1 MSNLKFYD
9 NGSLA
14 AAGNVATGH
23 SSNLLLGNCNVAA
36 RYKKTYVVA
45 PTLGDIM
52 YIENGI
58 YYFPQYIF
66 SVNGA
71 GESPPN
77 ADSVILIHT
86 PHSLYGTYFDLPSY
100 ETSIFIS
107 IGVNPVKD
115 SKVYYGFKL
124 AEGPALTNAEGYFEW
139 LTIFNEPS
147 GAIVNG
153 VDNTSVGNNLVMGFD
168 NRVNGVGNTILT
180 QHANIVGSFN
190 YISQP
195 ITKVLRSRAN
205 FNGSANIIVSDYSAL
220 TINGTSNYVHG
231 PNSVYGNHNL
241 VFGPYNS
248 SGKLNIY
255 SSYNGIIG
263 KSNKNYGNS
272 SIMLGSTGV
281 NSTGTTN
288 STMGKL
294 VSSNTNLGDYSYI
307 IGTDNYNGLHGVR
320 INTLQYAANSAT
332 FTVTLKDKATFQ
344 NNVIYV
350 FWCGPWNNIYGLYNS
365 SSTSASG
372 DVITYTFNRVSSSGG
387 ASTSVSALNYDF
399 SSDTSPVYWHCVFP
413 YGAPHVWS
421 SGEGV
426 LLPMNSA
433 ASSTTLATTP
443 VNNLPQGGQVYGLGN
458 IIIGH
463 NNVNVCSR
471 SILIGNDLGG
481 NATPGDKIIRIGNG
495 TGVNYTY
502 NTAIYSTPYL
512 STGYYDGDGS
522 NSFYSRQ
529 VILENKF
536 TESKY
541 NSTLSMTYTG
551 TSYISRS
558 HNFSCTSVSDTTNRI
573 ALNAPLTLSSTYI
586 YGTSLPTTYL
596 QSGRIFFLI

>member
-36 RYKKTYVVA
+36 RYKATYVVA
-45 PTLGDIM
+45 PNVGDIM

-58 YYFPQYIF
+58 YYLPQNVFYSNE
-66 SVNGA
+66 SV
-71 GESPPN
+71 ESPPS

-86 PHSLYGTYFDLPSY
+86 PHSLHGTYVSQPSY

-107 IGVNPVKD
+107 TGVNPVKD

-124 AEGPALTNAEGYFEW
+124 AEGPALTSAAGYFEW
-139 LTIFNEPS
+139 LTIFEGPS

-153 VDNTSVGNNLVMGFD
+153 VDNTSVGSNLVMGFD
-168 NRVNGVGNTILT
+168 NRVNGVCNTILT

-195 ITKVLRSRAN
+195 ITNVLRSRAN

-220 TINGTSNYVHG
+220 TIKGTSNYVHG

-248 SGKLNIY
+248 SGKLDIY

-263 KSNKNYGNS
+263 KSNKNCGNS
-272 SIMLGSTGV
+272 SIMLGSTGIS
-281 NSTGTTN
+281 STGTTN

-294 VSSNTNLGDYSYI
+294 ASSNTNLGDYSYI
-307 IGTDNYNGLHGVR
+307 IGTDNFNGLRGVR
-320 INTLQYAANSAT
+320 IKTLQYTANSAT
-332 FTVTLKDKATFQ
+332 FTVTLKDNATFK

-350 FWCGPWNNIYGLYNS
+350 FFYGPWSTVYGLYNS
-365 SSTSASG
+365 SSTSG
-372 DVITYTFNRVSSSGG
+372 DGAVTTYTFNRVSPSGE
-387 ASTSVSALNYDF
+387 ASTSTTALNYDF

-413 YGAPHVWS
+413 FGAPHVWS

-433 ASSTTLATTP
+433 ASSTTPATTP

-463 NNVNVCSR
+463 NNVNICSR

-481 NATPGDKIIRIGNG
+481 NATPGDKIVRIGNG
-495 TGVNYTY
+495 TGVNYT
-502 NTAIYSTPYL
+502 NNNAIYTTPYL
-512 STGYYDGDGS
+512 STSYYDGDAP
-522 NSFYSRQ
+522 NSYYSRQ
-529 VILENKF
+529 VILENRF

-541 NSTLSMTYTG
+541 NSTLSLNFSG
-551 TSYISRS
+551 ISYISRS
-558 HNFSCTSVSDTTNRI
+558 HSFSCNSVSSTANKI

>member
-36 RYKKTYVVA
+36 RYKTTYVVP
-45 PTLGDIM
+45 PTLGGIM

-58 YYFPQYIF
+58 YYLHQDMF
-66 SVNGA
+66 SNSNSV
-71 GESPPN
+71 ESPPN

-86 PHSLYGTYFDLPSY
+86 PHSLYGTYVNLPSY

-107 IGVNPVKD
+107 TGVNPVKD
-115 SKVYYGFKL
+115 SRVYYGFKL
-124 AEGPALTNAEGYFEW
+124 AEGPALTSAAGYFEW
-139 LTIFNEPS
+139 LTIFEGPS

-153 VDNTSVGNNLVMGFD
+153 VDNTSSGYNLVMGFD
-168 NRVNGVGNTILT
+168 NRVTGKYNTIMM
-180 QHANIVGSFN
+180 QHADIAGSYN

-195 ITKVLRSRAN
+195 LLNPLRARVN
-205 FNGSANIIVSDYSAL
+205 FNGSANIKVSDTPSFAMEG
-220 TINGTSNYVHG
+220 NNNYVHG
-231 PNSVYGNHNL
+231 FNSVYGNNNL
-241 VFGPYNS
+241 VFGSDNF
-248 SGKLNIY
+248 SGKAAVHNSL
-255 SSYNGIIG
+255 NGIIG
-263 KSNKNYGNS
+263 ERNRNYGNRS
-272 SIMLGSTGV
+272 LMLGSTGV

-294 VSSNTNLGDYSYI
+294 AYLNTNLGDYSYI
-307 IGTDNYNGLHGVR
+307 IGTDNFNGLRGVR
-320 INTLQYAANSAT
+320 IKTLQYTANSAT

-344 NNVIYV
+344 TNVIYV
-350 FWCGPWNNIYGLYNS
+350 FFYGPWSTVYGLYNS
-365 SSTSASG
+365 SSTSD
-372 DVITYTFNRVSSSGG
+372 DVTTYTFNRVNPSGD
-387 ASTSVSALNYDF
+387 ASTSTTALNYDF

-433 ASSTTLATTP
+433 ASSTTPATTP
-443 VNNLPQGGQVYGLGN
+443 VNNLPLGGQVYGLGN

-463 NNVNVCSR
+463 NNVNISSR
-471 SILIGNDLGG
+471 SIFIGNDLGG
-481 NATPGDKIIRIGNG
+481 NTTPGDKIVRIGNG
-495 TGVNYTY
+495 TGVNYT
-502 NTAIYSTPYL
+502 NNSAIYTIPYL
-512 STGYYDGDGS
+512 STGYYDGDGN

-529 VILENKF
+529 VILENRF

-541 NSTLSMTYTG
+541 NSTLSLICSG
-551 TSYISRS
+551 ISYISQGHS
-558 HNFSCTSVSDTTNRI
+558 FSCNSVSSTANRI
-573 ALNAPLTLSSTYI
+573 ALNAPLTLSSTYT

>member
-36 RYKKTYVVA
+36 QYKATYVVGA
-45 PTLGDIM
+45 AIGDSM

-58 YYFPQYIF
+58 YYFPQALFYA
-66 SVNGA
+66 NGSP
-71 GESPPN
+71 ESTPD

-86 PHSLYGTYFDLPSY
+86 PSSLYGSYISKPSY

-107 IGVNPVKD
+107 TGDNPYKN
-115 SKVYYGFKL
+115 SIIYYGFKL
-124 AEGPALTNAEGYFEW
+124 AEGPALTSAAGYFEW
-139 LTIFNEPS
+139 LTIFEEPS

-153 VDNTSVGNNLVMGFD
+153 VDNASIGNNLVMGFD
-168 NRVNGVGNTILT
+168 NRVNGVCNTILT

-195 ITKVLRSRAN
+195 ITSLLRSRVN
-205 FNGSANIIVSDYSAL
+205 FNGSANIIVSDTSLL
-220 TINGTSNYVHG
+220 TTQGNDNYVHG
-231 PNSVYGNHNL
+231 FNSVYGNYNL
-241 VFGPYNS
+241 VFGSENWSGKTTVYNS
-248 SGKLNIY
+248 L
-255 SSYNGIIG
+255 NGIIG
-263 KSNKNYGNS
+263 ERNRNYGNRS
-272 SIMLGSTGV
+272 LMLGSSGV
-281 NSTGTTN
+281 LSTGTTD

-294 VSSNTNLGDYSYI
+294 ASYNTNLGDYSYI
-307 IGTDNYNGLHGVR
+307 IGTDNFNGLRGVR
-320 INTLQYAANSAT
+320 INTLQYTANSVN

-344 NNVIYV
+344 NNIIYV
-350 FWCGPWNNIYGLYNS
+350 FYYGPWNNIYGKYNS
-365 SSTSASG
+365 SSTSG
-372 DVITYTFNRVSSSGG
+372 DVTTYTFNRVSSSGE
-387 ASTSVSALNYDF
+387 ASTSTSALNYDF

-426 LLPMNSA
+426 LLPMNTA
-433 ASSTTLATTP
+433 TSSTTLATTP

-458 IIIGH
+458 ITIGH
-463 NNVNVCSR
+463 NNVNICSR

-481 NATPGDKIIRIGNG
+481 NATPADKIIRIGNG
-495 TGVNYTY
+495 TGVNYTS
-502 NTAIYSTPYL
+502 NNAILSTPYL
-512 STGYYDGDGS
+512 STDCYDGDAP
-522 NSFYSRQ
+522 NSYYSRQ
-529 VILENKF
+529 VILENRF

-541 NSTLSMTYTG
+541 NSTLSLTFSG
-551 TSYISRS
+551 ISYISRS
-558 HNFSCTSVSDTTNRI
+558 HSFSCTSVSDTTNKI
-573 ALNAPLTLSSTYI
+573 TLNAPLTLSSTYI